1 MKKCLR
7 RNWLAGGVF
16 SKQIE
21 RLPDLKIVEKEFVPV
36 FLGNDINTYS
46 MSRAFY
52 EEYGVRSIVIGKY
65 NIGPSCNSRII
76 DFRAVSGMDR
86 QGVFLQTVNDL
97 AAAYSDKK
105 IILMGCG
112 DSYVELIIK
121 NKAQLAKNIIAPYV
135 DEEQM
140 EDLLTKLK
148 FYRMCDRYG
157 IKYPG
162 TFIYDSTMKG
172 EFVLPFGFPVIVKP
186 SNGIKYWEHPF
197 ETQKKV
203 YRIGNMDELKRVI
216 GQIYKAGYDDR
227 LIIQDFIPGDD
238 SRLRVMICYSGR
250 DRKVKLMS
258 LAHVMLEEHT
268 PHGLGNTAV
277 LMNEYDP
284 ELSGM
289 LRRFLDS
296 IGFTGFSTFDIKF
309 DERDGQFKIL
319 EVNLRQGRSNYYV
332 TGSGNNLAKYV
343 VEDYIYEKELEFEIA
358 NANYLWTVIP
368 LKVAFKY
375 VKERENLDRMKRLA
389 DAKKVINPLFMK
401 GDNRIRRMIFLYKSH
416 MSHYVK
422 FRMYLR

>member
-1 MKKCLR
+1 M
-7 RNWLAGGVF
+7 
-16 SKQIE
+16 
-21 RLPDLKIVEKEFVPV
+21 KIVEKEFVPV

-52 EEYGVRSIVIGKY
+52 EEYGVKSIVIGKY

-76 DFRAVSGMDR
+76 DFRAVSKMDR
-86 QGVFLQTVNDL
+86 QGVFVKTVNDL
-97 AAAYSDKK
+97 ASANSDKK

-121 NKAQLAKNIIAPYV
+121 NRALLAANVIAPYV
-135 DEEQM
+135 DEELM
-140 EDLLTKLK
+140 ENLLTKLK
-148 FYRMCDRYG
+148 FYQICDQYN
-157 IKYPG
+157 INYPG
-162 TFIYDSTMKG
+162 TFIYDNTM
-172 EFVLPFGFPVIVKP
+172 ENDFILPFGFPVIVKP
-186 SNGIKYWEHPF
+186 SNGIKYWEHQF

-203 YRIGNMDELKRVI
+203 YKIEDAVELKKVI

-238 SRLRVMICYSGR
+238 SQLRVMICYSGR

-277 LMNEYDP
+277 LMNEYNAG
-284 ELSGM
+284 LSEM
-289 LRRFLDS
+289 LKRFLEN
-296 IGFTGFSTFDIKF
+296 IGYTGFSTFDIKY
-309 DERDGQFKIL
+309 DQRDGQFKIL

-343 VEDYIYEKELEFEIA
+343 VEDYIYEREQKLQIA
-358 NANYLWTVIP
+358 NAHYLWTVIP

-375 VKERENLDRMKRLA
+375 VKGSDNLAKMKQLTE
-389 DAKKVINPLFMK
+389 AKKVINPLFMK
-401 GDNRIRRMIFLYKSH
+401 GDNRIRRMLFLHKSH
-416 MSHYVK
+416 LSHYLK
-422 FRMYLR
+422 FRKFLK